1 MIREQDVVVFQGCGD
16 ERSALGPSI
25 SHPVRLMCGRTIDN
39 GNILWQYRV
48 MNDLNKILP
57 LTTVEDVLASL
68 RELVR
73 LARQREV
80 WTQADLARRSGVP
93 MTTISRLERTG
104 LASTDTLFKVLFA
117 LNRLEAVEDM
127 LKEQLRLVKFPKT
140 LDGDFESAPKVVKR
154 VRHKGGS
161 K

>member
-1 MIREQDVVVFQGCGD
+1 
-16 ERSALGPSI
+16 
-25 SHPVRLMCGRTIDN
+25 
-39 GNILWQYRV
+39 
-48 MNDLNKILP
+48 MNDLNNILP
-57 LTTVEDVLASL
+57 LTTVEDVLVRL
-68 RELVR
+68 REMVR

-117 LNRLEAVEDM
+117 LNRLDAFEDM
-127 LKEQLRLVKFPKT
+127 LKAQLRLVKFPKT
-140 LDGDFESAPKVVKR
+140 LEGDIEPAPKVVHR
-154 VRHKGGS
+154 VRHKRSS

>member
-1 MIREQDVVVFQGCGD
+1 
-16 ERSALGPSI
+16 
-25 SHPVRLMCGRTIDN
+25 
-39 GNILWQYRV
+39 
-48 MNDLNKILP
+48 MNDLNNILP
-57 LTTVEDVLASL
+57 LTTVEDVLARL
-68 RELVR
+68 RGLVR

-117 LNRLEAVEDM
+117 LNRLDVVGDM

-140 LDGDFESAPKVVKR
+140 LEGALEPASKVVRR
-154 VRHKGGS
+154 VRHKGGA

>member
-1 MIREQDVVVFQGCGD
+1 
-16 ERSALGPSI
+16 
-25 SHPVRLMCGRTIDN
+25 MCGCTIDN
-39 GNILWQYRV
+39 GKILWQYIV

-57 LTTVEDVLASL
+57 LTTVEDVLANL

-73 LARQREV
+73 LARQREE

-104 LASTDTLFKVLFA
+104 LSSTDTLFKVLFA
-117 LNRLEAVEDM
+117 LNRLDAFEDM

-154 VRHKGGS
+154 VRHKGGT

>member
-1 MIREQDVVVFQGCGD
+1 M
-16 ERSALGPSI
+16 
-25 SHPVRLMCGRTIDN
+25 T
-39 GNILWQYRV
+39 
-48 MNDLNKILP
+48 DLSNILP

-73 LARQREV
+73 LVRQREE

-117 LNRLEAVEDM
+117 LNRLDAFEAM
-127 LKEQLRLVKFPKT
+127 LKAQLRIVKFPKT
-140 LDGDFESAPKVVKR
+140 LDGNLESAPKVVKR
-154 VRHKGGS
+154 VRHRIKI
-161 K
+161 

>member
-1 MIREQDVVVFQGCGD
+1 
-16 ERSALGPSI
+16 
-25 SHPVRLMCGRTIDN
+25 
-39 GNILWQYRV
+39 
-48 MNDLNKILP
+48 MNVLNNILP
-57 LTTVEDVLASL
+57 LTTAEDVLASL

-117 LNRLEAVEDM
+117 LNKLESVEDM
-127 LKEQLRLVKFPKT
+127 LKAQLRLVKFPKT
-140 LDGDFESAPKVVKR
+140 LDGDIDPMHKVVRR
-154 VRHKGGS
+154 VRHKGGA

>member
-1 MIREQDVVVFQGCGD
+1 M
-16 ERSALGPSI
+16 
-25 SHPVRLMCGRTIDN
+25 T
-39 GNILWQYRV
+39 
-48 MNDLNKILP
+48 DLSNILP

-73 LARQREV
+73 LVRQREE

-117 LNRLEAVEDM
+117 LNRLDAFEDM
-127 LKEQLRLVKFPKT
+127 LKAQLRIVKFPKT
-140 LDGDFESAPKVVKR
+140 LDGNLESAPKVVKR
-154 VRHKGGS
+154 VRHRIRI
-161 K
+161 

>member
-1 MIREQDVVVFQGCGD
+1 
-16 ERSALGPSI
+16 
-25 SHPVRLMCGRTIDN
+25 
-39 GNILWQYRV
+39 

-57 LTTVEDVLASL
+57 LTTVEDVLANL

-73 LARQREV
+73 LARQREE

-93 MTTISRLERTG
+93 MTTISRLERMG

-117 LNRLEAVEDM
+117 LNRLDAVEDM

-140 LDGDFESAPKVVKR
+140 LDGDFVYAPKVVKR
-154 VRHKGGS
+154 VRHKGGA

>member
-1 MIREQDVVVFQGCGD
+1 
-16 ERSALGPSI
+16 
-25 SHPVRLMCGRTIDN
+25 
-39 GNILWQYRV
+39 
-48 MNDLNKILP
+48 MNDLNNILP

-68 RELVR
+68 RELIR

-117 LNRLEAVEDM
+117 LKRLDAFEDM
-127 LKEQLRLVKFPKT
+127 LKAQLRLVKFPKT
-140 LDGDFESAPKVVKR
+140 LEDDIEPTPKVVRR
-154 VRHKGGS
+154 VRHKGGA

>member
-1 MIREQDVVVFQGCGD
+1 M
-16 ERSALGPSI
+16 
-25 SHPVRLMCGRTIDN
+25 T
-39 GNILWQYRV
+39 
-48 MNDLNKILP
+48 DLSNILP
-57 LTTVEDVLASL
+57 LITVGDVLESL
-68 RELVR
+68 RELLR
-73 LARQREV
+73 LSRQREE

-117 LNRLEAVEDM
+117 LNRLDAFGDM

-140 LDGDFESAPKVVKR
+140 LEGAEESLQRTVRR
-154 VRHKGGS
+154 VRHKGGA

>member
-1 MIREQDVVVFQGCGD
+1 
-16 ERSALGPSI
+16 
-25 SHPVRLMCGRTIDN
+25 
-39 GNILWQYRV
+39 
-48 MNDLNKILP
+48 MNDLNDILP

-73 LARQREV
+73 LARQREE

-117 LNRLEAVEDM
+117 LNKLDAFEDM
-127 LKEQLRLVKFPKT
+127 LKAQLRLVRFPKT
-140 LDGDFESAPKVVKR
+140 LDGDFEAAPKAVKR
-154 VRHKGGS
+154 VRHKGGTR
-161 K
+161 

>member
-1 MIREQDVVVFQGCGD
+1 
-16 ERSALGPSI
+16 
-25 SHPVRLMCGRTIDN
+25 
-39 GNILWQYRV
+39 
-48 MNDLNKILP
+48 MNDLNNILP
-57 LTTVEDVLASL
+57 LTTVEDVLVRL
-68 RELVR
+68 REMVR

-117 LNRLEAVEDM
+117 LNRLDAVADV
-127 LKEQLRLVKFPKT
+127 LKAQLRLVKFPKT
-140 LDGDFESAPKVVKR
+140 FEGNREPAPKVVHR
-154 VRHKGGS
+154 VRHKRSS

>member
-1 MIREQDVVVFQGCGD
+1 
-16 ERSALGPSI
+16 
-25 SHPVRLMCGRTIDN
+25 
-39 GNILWQYRV
+39 
-48 MNDLNKILP
+48 MNDLNMILP
-57 LTTVEDVLASL
+57 LTTVEDVLANL

-73 LARQREV
+73 LARQREE

-93 MTTISRLERTG
+93 MTTISRLERMG

-117 LNRLEAVEDM
+117 LNRLDVIEDM

-140 LDGDFESAPKVVKR
+140 LDGDFVSAPKVVKR
-154 VRHKGGS
+154 VRHKGGA

>member
-1 MIREQDVVVFQGCGD
+1 
-16 ERSALGPSI
+16 
-25 SHPVRLMCGRTIDN
+25 
-39 GNILWQYRV
+39 

-57 LTTVEDVLASL
+57 LTTVEDVLANL

-73 LARQREV
+73 LARQREE

-93 MTTISRLERTG
+93 MTTISRLERMG

-117 LNRLEAVEDM
+117 LNRLDVIEDM

-140 LDGDFESAPKVVKR
+140 LEGDFESAPKVVKR
-154 VRHKGGS
+154 VRHKGGT

>member
-1 MIREQDVVVFQGCGD
+1 M
-16 ERSALGPSI
+16 
-25 SHPVRLMCGRTIDN
+25 T
-39 GNILWQYRV
+39 
-48 MNDLNKILP
+48 DLSNILP
-57 LTTVEDVLASL
+57 LITVEDALAKL

-73 LARQREV
+73 LARQREE

-104 LASTDTLFKVLFA
+104 LSSTDTLFKVLFA
-117 LNRLEAVEDM
+117 LNRLDAFEDM

-140 LDGDFESAPKVVKR
+140 LDGDLESAPKIVKR